1 VLTEPGA
8 GALAEAV
15 ADWLVDARLAVS
27 DGTQQA
33 AAALT
38 QPPQVDGTRVALT
51 AEFGEAE
58 ANFEWR
64 IVRILR
70 GETVVDEENVDLGRK
85 AGGVMTHT
93 ATIDVAPA

>member
-1 VLTEPGA
+1 VLTDPGA

-27 DGTQQA
+27 DGSEQA
-33 AAALT
+33 VAQLT
-38 QPPQVDGTRVALT
+38 QPPQVDGTLVHLT
-51 AEFGEAE
+51 AEFGEGE

-70 GETVVDEENVDLGRK
+70 GDTVIDEERVDLGRK

-93 ATIDVAPA
+93 ATINVKPA